1 MSAVISLEKAYA
13 SPGVLGGWT
22 FLVIFFG
29 TTCAFEAEMMLMRTF
44 VLLVAMEFLSPRID
58 CS

>member
-22 FLVIFFG
+22 FLVFFG

-44 VLLVAMEFLSPRID
+44 VLLVAMEFLSSRID